1 MLQQIKY
8 FQAVVQNNS
17 FSEAAE
23 ECHISQSAIS
33 QQIKALEQALG
44 FPLLERKNRRFS
56 LTPAGEYFYRKS
68 LILVA
73 DYEQLCRE
81 AAGIARGGQP
91 VIRIGHLCS
100 CDNREAC
107 LALEAFAARYP
118 RVSIQITYG
127 NHEELFEALR
137 GGQIDLA
144 LNDQRRAFS
153 DEYVNLVLAV
163 RPMSVEVASRS
174 PLAAA
179 ASLTVEEL
187 KNIPCI
193 LVASQSQQ
201 EQERDYYQT
210 VIGVQSSFLY
220 ANTLEEARLLVVGVA
235 GSLYV
240 NAEHTAQVMDG
251 PDFPDVF
258 KPLASNMGKAL
269 SELRQRK
276 DVRWTYISPAGDF
289 QAEGE
294 RTGSYLLGGEEL
306 TLNSRGERTISYAD
320 YAIAMVDEAVKGHHD
335 QQRISVVRA

>member
-81 AAGIARGGQP
+81 AAGIARGGQ
-91 VIRIGHLCS
+91 
-100 CDNREAC
+100 
-107 LALEAFAARYP
+107 
-118 RVSIQITYG
+118 
-127 NHEELFEALR
+127 
-137 GGQIDLA
+137 IDLA

-163 RPMSVEVASRS
+163 RPMSVEGASRS

-220 ANTLEEARLLVVGVA
+220 ANTLEEARLLVVG
-235 GSLYV
+235 GQGY
-240 NAEHTAQVMDG
+240 
-251 PDFPDVF
+251 
-258 KPLASNMGKAL
+258 
-269 SELRQRK
+269 R
-276 DVRWTYISPAGDF
+276 PAIEP
-289 QAEGE
+289 A
-294 RTGSYLLGGEEL
+294 RPGG
-306 TLNSRGERTISYAD
+306 G
-320 YAIAMVDEAVKGHHD
+320 G
-335 QQRISVVRA
+335 RISRVPLYRGSQPITQNQCLFWKKDNSGYYIETFAEILKEQFCQEDAPDSH